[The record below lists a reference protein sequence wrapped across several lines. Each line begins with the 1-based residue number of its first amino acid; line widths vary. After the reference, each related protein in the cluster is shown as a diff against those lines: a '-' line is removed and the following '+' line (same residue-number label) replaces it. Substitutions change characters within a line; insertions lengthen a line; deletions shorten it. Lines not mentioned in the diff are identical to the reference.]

1 VRACRIA
8 VAVTALAGLAAGCGR
23 EAGEREGDEQEM
35 PSRPIEQVLEAHTEE
50 WMAIPGVVGTGI
62 GECAG
67 QPCIRV
73 FVVEKTP
80 ELERKL
86 PARVEGYVVDV
97 VATGEFRV
105 R

>member
-1 VRACRIA
+1 
-8 VAVTALAGLAAGCGR
+8 
-23 EAGEREGDEQEM
+23 M
-35 PSRPIEQVLEAHTEE
+35 PSRPIEQVLEAHSEE

-97 VATGEFRV
+97 VATGEFRT
-105 R
+105 RDSP